1 MKASRPLL
9 VLLGLALAGVA
20 AALWVLAN
28 APQRD
33 TVLPKIVQLPD
44 FSLVDTQGKTVSL
57 KDLSGRPWVADLIF
71 TSCSGICPRMTGEMQ
86 RLWSDTGDLDDLRF
100 VSITVD
106 PERDTP
112 EVLAAYAAR
121 AGADPARWLFLTG
134 EREEIWRLAREGLL
148 LPVAKGNVKLG
159 DEEIIHSQRF
169 VLVDGEGAVRGT
181 YDVRDAEALARL
193 RNDIRQITVR

>member
-86 RLWSDTGDLDDLRF
+86 RLGSDTDDLDDLRF

-134 EREEIWRLAREGLL
+134 EREEIWRLAGEGLL

-169 VLVDGEGAVRGT
+169 VLVDSEGAVRGT